1 MQYSKAR
8 YEALQEQLDK
18 LQQDLAFDIAGLKKD
33 KAVKESSG
41 LRQSFEQILKKKAT
55 QDIDEMVLSKLDQ
68 MKLDLE
74 LFKQDLL
81 KHERV

>member
-1 MQYSKAR
+1 
-8 YEALQEQLDK
+8 
-18 LQQDLAFDIAGLKKD
+18 
-33 KAVKESSG
+33 VKESSG